1 MSIFESKHFINGIEV
16 RPKDA
21 DEIGIELDWTGDA
34 QETELNVDSLI
45 LENDAKRL
53 VLDHIATYGVFEG
66 LPYTFQINTFTL
78 EYYIDLTD
86 LATKISGFG
95 DSGIEVK
102 IKKRR
107 GLATFWENAHGL
119 SFELLNKKV
128 NGIPLV
134 DVKYL
139 IVPDNQLEMLIL
151 LGISAYTL
159 TKALIEGV
167 RELVVA
173 ITDFLKLIFVGTGV
187 MVGQILAAALLLV
200 ARIIYVAALIIAL
213 IDITKQII
221 ELIFP
226 PIRKL
231 KATTVLQLM
240 QTGCGFLG
248 FNFES
253 QLLNAKKDLTI
264 CPVPL
269 KDDNESILTNLF
281 TLDNGSYTKGYPT
294 SRDTIATLGQLMDT
308 LKEMFNG
315 KFRIFNGT
323 VYFERRDYWEID
335 SGLQIQSTLTLQDKR
350 ENRWGYNTNEAWK
363 RYYMHY
369 RIDVSDWHTLDK
381 IQASDCE
388 YSTEPVSVVNS
399 DLVNIK
405 GLVDIDIP
413 FAFGIRKE
421 SLTFVEEAALPF
433 AKLADEVVQFFGGD
447 SSLEAKIQGRVGV
460 MMIGQQYF
468 TTTKLLYALNGS
480 QPNNYLSIIGANAL
494 YQQYHTIN
502 QVKENFKRIYTETI
516 PFSTAQFEQ
525 LLYNNYVQDQSG
537 NLLEILTFEWT
548 NEGKEAEITYAQKS
562 NEGFNTYT
570 LLIDA

>member
-1 MSIFESKHFINGIEV
+1 MSIIESKHFINGIEV
-16 RPKDA
+16 RPRDA
-21 DEIGIELDWTGDA
+21 DMIGVELDWTGDA
-34 QETELNVDSLI
+34 QENELNVDSLV
-45 LENDAKRL
+45 LEKDAKRL

-66 LPYTFQINTFTL
+66 LPYTFQINNTFTL

-128 NGIPLV
+128 AIPLV

-139 IVPDNQLEMLIL
+139 IVPDNQLEMLIM
-151 LGISAYTL
+151 LGISSYTL

-173 ITDFLKLIFVGTGV
+173 VTDFLKIVSVGAVVNT
-187 MVGQILAAALLLV
+187 GQIISAGLLLV
-200 ARIIYVAALIIAL
+200 ARTIYVAGLIIAL
-213 IDITKQII
+213 IDVTKQII

-226 PIRKL
+226 PVRKL
-231 KATTVLQLM
+231 KASTVLQLM

-253 QLLNAKKDLTI
+253 QLLESKKDLTI

-269 KDDNESILTNLF
+269 KKDNESILANLL
-281 TLDNGSYTKGYPT
+281 TLNNGSYTKGYPT
-294 SRDTIATLGQLMDT
+294 ARDTIATFGQLMET
-308 LKEMFNG
+308 LREMFNG

-323 VYFERRDYWEID
+323 VYFERRDYWELD

-350 ENRWGYNTNEAWK
+350 ENRWGYNTSEAWK

-369 RIDVSDWHTLDK
+369 RYDISDWHTLDK
-381 IQASDCE
+381 IQATDCE

-405 GLVDIDIP
+405 GLVDIAIP

-421 SLTFVEEAALPF
+421 SLTFVEKVAIPF
-433 AKLADEVVQFFGGD
+433 AKLADEVIQFFGGD
-447 SSLEAKIQGRVGV
+447 SALESKINGRVGV

-468 TTTKLLYALNGS
+468 TVTKLLYCLNGS
-480 QPNNYLSIIGANAL
+480 QPSNYLDIIGANQL

-525 LLYNNYVQDQSG
+525 LIYNNYVQDQSG

-562 NEGFNTYT
+562 GEGFNTKT
-570 LLIDA
+570 ILIDA